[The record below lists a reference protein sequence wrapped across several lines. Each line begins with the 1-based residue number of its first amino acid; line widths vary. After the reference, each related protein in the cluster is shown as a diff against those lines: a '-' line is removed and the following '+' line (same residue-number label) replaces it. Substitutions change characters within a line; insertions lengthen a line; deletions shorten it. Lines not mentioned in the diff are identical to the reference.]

1 MLQHALSLGCCSV
14 ARLCLCFS
22 TMCGMA
28 MYCYCKCVISFYDA
42 LVELVMC
49 VVCVCGVCVVCVCI
63 VNTCCTVY
71 Q

>member
-1 MLQHALSLGCCSV
+1 
-14 ARLCLCFS
+14 
-22 TMCGMA
+22 MCGMA